1 MKNKNSVS
9 FGKLNLIVSAAAV
22 LLSFVLAILDGVLGL
37 KITSHPILTFLFVSV
52 ACVGIIFTVH
62 GFMKKYTFTAFIGE
76 ILVTVALLYAMI
88 DVFGAKWWITVI
100 VVIAAI
106 AVFALSSVAYF
117 GNKANVSDDDNAEY
131 KNYKER
137 QAEKDAAV
145 KEKDESEEIPEI
157 KTFKN

>member
-9 FGKLNLIVSAAAV
+9 FGKRNLIISAAAV
-22 LLSFVLAILDGVLGL
+22 LLALVLAILDGVLGL

-52 ACVGIIFTVH
+52 ACVGIIFTTH

-76 ILVTVALLYAMI
+76 ILVTLALLYAMI
-88 DVFGAKWWITVI
+88 DVLSAKWWITVI

-106 AVFALSSVAYF
+106 AVLALSSVAYF
-117 GNKANVSDDDNAEY
+117 GNKANVSDDDSAEY